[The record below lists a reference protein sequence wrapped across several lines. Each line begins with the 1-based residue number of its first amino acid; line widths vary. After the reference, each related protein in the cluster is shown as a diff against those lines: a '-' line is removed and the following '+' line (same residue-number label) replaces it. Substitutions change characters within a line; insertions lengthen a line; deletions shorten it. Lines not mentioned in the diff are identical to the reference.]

1 MEGSDNVWL
10 KKLVYFVVSVC
21 TAVIIFANGSS
32 MCLAKGSKTQD
43 ISQKTAE
50 STKIVLTDEEK
61 TYIKNHPTV
70 SIAMDT
76 SWIPFAIYDRNTNKI
91 KGIIP
96 NVLNTITQRVGL
108 KVKYVAK
115 DSYKSALMSVQQ
127 GKTDLVSG
135 IANDPKMVQDNGVL
149 ITNPYI
155 TVNYSAVTKN
165 RIDDLYAKGASYKV
179 AVCVGSYSTMA
190 MKKKMPSYKFVEY
203 HSNEECMNAVNHGDV
218 DVALIATYAAEYYKT
233 QHKYT
238 NLHSVLINDFSWK
251 LSFGVSK
258 DTDTALISILNK
270 GIASLTQNDVN
281 QAIYMG
287 LIDANDSNQKLSD
300 LIYDYPVISIL
311 IAVIVAILSLIVL
324 FMIILHSRNQR
335 ELDYEKKLNI
345 ELENANKIKEEF
357 MSRMSHELRTPMN
370 AIIGSTELAQME
382 ENVSK
387 EVREYMN
394 QIDTSGKYLLSMI
407 NDILDI
413 SRMNSGK
420 FKLQPDWVKPSEVY
434 QSAIDMIATQF
445 EINDVSFKVETDHR
459 LDSQVELYVDGVR
472 CRQILINLLSN
483 AAKFTPQGGKVCFTQ
498 SYGNQTEDIIYEV
511 FIVDD
516 NGCGMSE
523 EFQKKMYEPFTQEE
537 NHMTDSSQGTGLGL
551 SVVSQIVDAMDG
563 EIQVESKIGKG
574 TKFTVKLPMTYQKT
588 KSERAEDKVKQ
599 EFHLSGK
606 KVLLAEDHKVN
617 ATIARKLLEKQG
629 MKVIVAQ
636 DGLVATQIIRQSKE
650 FEYDLILMDI
660 RMPHMN
666 GIQATKVIR
675 AMEREDA
682 KQIPIIAMTANAY
695 TSDISDTKEAGMNE
709 HLTKPVTPDEMY
721 EMIAKFIS

>member
-1 MEGSDNVWL
+1 MRVKQL
-10 KKLVYFVVSVC
+10 FYQVVSVC
-21 TAVIIFANGSS
+21 VAVIILINGSS
-32 MCLAKGSKTQD
+32 LCFAKNSKTQN
-43 ISQKTAE
+43 ISQNSTK
-50 STKIVLTDEEK
+50 STKIILTNEEK
-61 TYIKNHPTV
+61 AYIKKHPTI

-76 SWIPFAIYDRNTNKI
+76 SWIPSAIYDKNTNKI

-96 NVLNTITQRVGL
+96 NVLDTIAERVGL

-115 DSYKSALMSVQQ
+115 DSYKLALRSVQQ
-127 GKTDLVSG
+127 GETDLVSG
-135 IANDPKMVQDNGVL
+135 IANDPKMVKDNDVL
-149 ITNPYI
+149 VTNPYI
-155 TVNYSAVTKN
+155 TVNYSAVTKD

-203 HSNEECMNAVNHGDV
+203 RSNEECMNAVDRGDV
-218 DVALIATYAAEYYKT
+218 DVALIAAYSAEYYKT

-238 NLHSVLINDFSWK
+238 NLHSVLINDFSWN
-251 LSFGVSK
+251 LSFGVNK
-258 DTDTALISILNK
+258 DTDTVLISILNK

-300 LIYDYPVISIL
+300 LIYDYPVISML
-311 IAVIVAILSLIVL
+311 IAVLVAILCLIVL

-357 MSRMSHELRTPMN
+357 MSKMSHELRTPMN

-382 ENVSK
+382 ENVPQ
-387 EVREYMN
+387 EVRAYMN
-394 QIDTSGKYLLSMI
+394 QIDISGKYLLSMI

-420 FKLQPDWVKPSEVY
+420 FKLQPEWVKPPVIY
-434 QSAIDMIATQF
+434 QSVIDMLATQLKGKD
-445 EINDVSFKVETDHR
+445 ISFKVETDYS
-459 LDSQVELYVDGVR
+459 LDSKIELYVDGVR
-472 CRQILINLLSN
+472 CRQVLINLLSN
-483 AAKFTPQGGKVCFTQ
+483 AVKFTPRGGKVCFTQ
-498 SYGNQTEDIIYEV
+498 SYGDQTEDIIYEI
-511 FIVDD
+511 FTVDD

-523 EFQKKMYEPFTQEE
+523 EFQEKMYEPFAQEE
-537 NHMTDSSQGTGLGL
+537 NYITDSSQGTGLGL
-551 SVVSQIVDAMDG
+551 SVVAQIVDAMDG
-563 EIQVESKIGKG
+563 EIQVKSKLGEG
-574 TKFTVKLPMTYQKT
+574 TKFTVKLPMVYQKT
-588 KSERAEDKVKQ
+588 NSDKPEDKGKQ
-599 EFHLSGK
+599 EFQLSGK
-606 KVLLAEDHKVN
+606 KVLLAEDHEIN
-617 ATIARKLLEKQG
+617 AAIAKKLLEKQG
-629 MKVIVAQ
+629 MEVVVAQ
-636 DGLVATQIIRQSKE
+636 DGLVAVETMKQSEE

-666 GIQATKVIR
+666 GIEAAKVIR
-675 AMEREDA
+675 AMEREDT

-695 TSDISDTKEAGMNE
+695 TSDINDTKEAGMNE

-721 EMIAKFIS
+721 QMIAKFIL